1 MVTLLHFTHPL
12 WLEDRGGFE
21 DGASP
26 AAFVAFSRRM
36 YREYGGKVSLW
47 CTINE
52 PEVCTANGYAIGMFP
67 PGKLAALQKSGIV
80 LGNLL
85 KAHVYIALHEE
96 AAAAGREVEV
106 GIVKDLFQF
115 HPYRWYNVLD
125 HLLAWLCDKLFNQ
138 VIIEF
143 LKTGRYRWWV
153 PFCAS
158 VRFTDGR
165 APKANDFVGL
175 NYYSHYYASLW
186 NVIFEPDMEEKLR
199 ALPAETMTDMPHC
212 VYPEGL
218 YCALKAMS
226 AIGHPIYVTENGI
239 ADADDTRRRWVL
251 SNRHS
256 YKTVRPD
263 RKVGSATGKS
273 SQQGHRPK
281 DQIRRLYLKRYLYAL
296 SRAIKD
302 GCDVRGYFYWSLY
315 DNFEWCEGYGPRFG
329 LYEVDFDTQ
338 RRTLRDS
345 SKYYVEV
352 VKKYSGKKA
361 SSGLAP
367 DTAAVVGEGN
377 VIGSRAAIYHKLKS
391 SANVSEYVLQGGGGG
406 AEPGESGERD
416 MAGEPP
422 AGYSIV

>member
-1 MVTLLHFTHPL
+1 QAAIDHYHEEIDLLLAGGIVPMVTLLHFTHPL

-21 DGASP
+21 DSASP

-52 PEVCTANGYAIGMFP
+52 PEVCTANGYATGMFP

-125 HLLAWLCDKLFNQ
+125 HLLAWLCDTLFNQ

-165 APKANDFVGL
+165 APTANDFVGL

-212 VYPEGL
+212 MYPEGL
-218 YCALKAMS
+218 YCALKAIS

-239 ADADDTRRRWVL
+239 ADADDTR
-251 SNRHS
+251 
-256 YKTVRPD
+256 
-263 RKVGSATGKS
+263 
-273 SQQGHRPK
+273 
-281 DQIRRLYLKRYLYAL
+281 RRLYLKRYLYAL

-329 LYEVDFDTQ
+329 LYEVDFGTQ

-367 DTAAVVGEGN
+367 DTAIVGEGN
-377 VIGSRAAIYHKLKS
+377 VIGSRAAVYHKLKS
-391 SANVSEYVLQGGGGG
+391 SANVSEDVLQGGGGG
-406 AEPGESGERD
+406 AEPGGSGERD
-416 MAGEPP
+416 RAGEPP

>member
-1 MVTLLHFTHPL
+1 TAIDHYHEEIDLLLAGGIVPMVTLLHFTHPL

-21 DGASP
+21 DSASP

-85 KAHVYIALHEE
+85 KAHAYSALHEE

-158 VRFTDGR
+158 VRFTDER

-212 VYPEGL
+212 IYPEGL

-226 AIGHPIYVTENGI
+226 AIGHPIYVTENGV
-239 ADADDTRRRWVL
+239 ADADDTRRRLVL
-251 SNRHS
+251 SNRNS
-256 YKTVRPD
+256 YR
-263 RKVGSATGKS
+263 
-273 SQQGHRPK
+273 
-281 DQIRRLYLKRYLYAL
+281 
-296 SRAIKD
+296 
-302 GCDVRGYFYWSLY
+302 
-315 DNFEWCEGYGPRFG
+315 
-329 LYEVDFDTQ
+329 
-338 RRTLRDS
+338 
-345 SKYYVEV
+345 
-352 VKKYSGKKA
+352 
-361 SSGLAP
+361 
-367 DTAAVVGEGN
+367 
-377 VIGSRAAIYHKLKS
+377 
-391 SANVSEYVLQGGGGG
+391 
-406 AEPGESGERD
+406 
-416 MAGEPP
+416 
-422 AGYSIV
+422 

>member
-12 WLEDRGGFE
+12 WLEDRGGFA
-21 DGASP
+21 DAASP
-26 AAFVAFSRRM
+26 TAFVAFSRRM

-85 KAHVYIALHEE
+85 KAHVEVYTALHEE

-106 GIVKDLFQF
+106 GIVKDMFQF

-212 VYPEGL
+212 IYPEGL

-239 ADADDTRRRWVL
+239 ADADDTR
-251 SNRHS
+251 
-256 YKTVRPD
+256 
-263 RKVGSATGKS
+263 
-273 SQQGHRPK
+273 
-281 DQIRRLYLKRYLYAL
+281 RRLYLKRYLYAL

-352 VKKYSGKKA
+352 VKKHSGKNA
-361 SSGLAP
+361 PSGLAP
-367 DTAAVVGEGN
+367 DAAVVREGN

-391 SANVSEYVLQGGGGG
+391 SANVSEDVLQRGGGG
-406 AEPGESGERD
+406 AEPGESGEGDR
-416 MAGEPP
+416 AGEPP